1 MKRKG
6 FGKVASCPRTAN
18 REGDVTHKLLLG
30 AEDDLIRNDYGIAEA
45 AGLDGDE
52 LGCPLAAT
60 AKIKR
65 VA

>member
-1 MKRKG
+1 
-6 FGKVASCPRTAN
+6 VASCPRTAN
-18 REGDVTHKLLLG
+18 REGDVTHKLILG
-30 AEDDLIRNDYGIAEA
+30 SEAVLIQNVHGIAKA

-52 LGCPLAAT
+52 FGCPLAAT

>member
-1 MKRKG
+1 
-6 FGKVASCPRTAN
+6 
-18 REGDVTHKLLLG
+18 VTHKLILG
-30 AEDDLIRNDYGIAEA
+30 SEAVLIQNVHGIAKA

-52 LGCPLAAT
+52 FGCPLAAT